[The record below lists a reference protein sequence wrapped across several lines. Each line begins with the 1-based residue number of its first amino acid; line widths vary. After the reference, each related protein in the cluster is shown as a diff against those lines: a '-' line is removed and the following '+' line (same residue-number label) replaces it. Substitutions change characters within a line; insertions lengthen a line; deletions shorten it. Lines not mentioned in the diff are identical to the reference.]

1 MIDFKY
7 AVIFILMLSS
17 KPTDA
22 FPRSGLDLRGSR
34 TQRDVPCSASLE
46 YQHGN
51 ICCLNCPAGTRVE
64 SPCTGTREKGRCE
77 ECEHGDTYTEHSNG
91 LNMCFKCTRCRS
103 DQEMVTECNQTHN
116 TECRCKSGK
125 FCAPDQACEVCKKC
139 SSCEKDEE
147 IVRNCTSTTNTEC
160 KKIQSSSGTSRANA
174 AIVVPLTLLA
184 SGLII
189 LGAVCC
195 WKKRNKA
202 TDSQRPDGKAGQR
215 YPANFP
221 TEERKTGET
230 KKPSW
235 QLVRPKSSAGTEDER
250 KVLCESLN
258 SSASNSQHSLT
269 SLPSSAFP
277 VPPPQ
282 VSAVV
287 PRQPNRREEWQ
298 FPKLVPL
305 KGEDSLRKCFDYFEE
320 ELEVD
325 YHKKFF
331 RHLGLN
337 DNVIKSKE
345 NLHYEDRVHELLN
358 IWLEKVGREAS
369 LNYLLSALI
378 DLNQRRTAENI
389 RDRAIVNDHYIYEN
403 QIEVN
408 SV

>member
-235 QLVRPKSSAGTEDER
+235 QL
-250 KVLCESLN
+250 
-258 SSASNSQHSLT
+258 
-269 SLPSSAFP
+269 
-277 VPPPQ
+277 
-282 VSAVV
+282 
-287 PRQPNRREEWQ
+287 EEWQ